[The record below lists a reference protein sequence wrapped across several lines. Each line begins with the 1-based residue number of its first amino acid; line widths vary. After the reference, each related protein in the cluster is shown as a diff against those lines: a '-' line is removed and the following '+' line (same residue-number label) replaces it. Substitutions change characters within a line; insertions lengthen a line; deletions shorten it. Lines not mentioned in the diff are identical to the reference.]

1 MIYRFRHDKYND
13 FSVFEENKLAPRAY
27 FIPFRSKKE
36 CDNVKYYEERYKS
49 GMVRC
54 LSGEWDFL
62 YYKQVDDVP
71 LAIDSYFQKF
81 DKIAVPGCWQFEG
94 YEKPYYVNVRYQF
107 DPRPPYV
114 PASKGVVGKREKL
127 GRGGKLSL
135 IHI

>member
-62 YYKQVDDVP
+62 YYKQVDD
-71 LAIDSYFQKF
+71 
-81 DKIAVPGCWQFEG
+81 AVFVRNSGLIRAVERLKGHPRFG
-94 YEKPYYVNVRYQF
+94 YV
-107 DPRPPYV
+107 
-114 PASKGVVGKREKL
+114 KL
-127 GRGGKLSL
+127 LKTERSETAAMADLL
-135 IHI
+135 DE